1 MARLVR
7 TCGGCGV
14 HHADSRPAESRVADV
29 RVPGIDAALTF
40 AVHAT
45 NDKHVSEH
53 IATRGVWEP
62 LETEVIGRFLGPD
75 ALFVD
80 CGANL
85 GWFSV
90 IAAARGAHVVAFEP
104 FPPNAALLRDNIS
117 RNSFSSKI
125 EMHQRALGS
134 APGVARLDLSE
145 DNQGDHRVAV
155 GPTRRR
161 SVDVEVVTLDAT
173 LAGRNPSVMKLDTQ
187 GSEVA
192 ILRGATIALAAN
204 PMIVL
209 EFWPYGLSRCGANA
223 EELLAIVGPLVD
235 TTHACFEIVEFRG
248 GLVPLSLDDIVAMTQ
263 HGGYTEASRGFT
275 NLAFVPLAL
284 VDRVRDLVIAPLSFA

>member
-1 MARLVR
+1 VHPASPRL
-7 TCGGCGV
+7 
-14 HHADSRPAESRVADV
+14 AEVQ
-29 RVPGIDAALTF
+29 VPGVAAALTF

-45 NDKHVSEH
+45 DDKHVSEH
-53 IATRGVWEP
+53 IATRGEWEP
-62 LETEVIGRFLGPD
+62 LETEIIGRFLHPD

-90 IAAARGAHVVAFEP
+90 IAAARGARVVAFEP

-117 RNSFSSKI
+117 RNGFVNQI
-125 EMHQRALGS
+125 EMHERALG
-134 APGVARLDLSE
+134 AVPGLARLDLSD
-145 DNQGDHRVAV
+145 DNQGDHRLAT

-161 SVDVEVVTLDAT
+161 SVEVEVVTVDAT
-173 LAGRNPSVMKLDTQ
+173 LADRAPAVMKLDTQ

-192 ILRGATIALAAN
+192 ILRGSAAALSAK
-204 PMIVL
+204 PMLVL
-209 EFWPYGLSRCGANA
+209 EFWPYGLRRCGASA
-223 EELLAIVGPLVD
+223 DELLAIVGPMID

-248 GLVPLSLDDIVAMTQ
+248 GLVPVSLADVIAMTV

-275 NLAFVPLAL
+275 NLAFVPIAL
-284 VDRVRDLVIAPLSFA
+284 VYRVKDLVIAPLSFT